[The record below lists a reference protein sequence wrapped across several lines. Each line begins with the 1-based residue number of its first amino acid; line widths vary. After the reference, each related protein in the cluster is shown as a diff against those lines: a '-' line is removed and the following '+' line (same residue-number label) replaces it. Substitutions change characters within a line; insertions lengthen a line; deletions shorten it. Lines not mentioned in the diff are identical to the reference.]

1 MYEIDFREF
10 DVSIM
15 NIECIKA
22 ATDPADRAEVLELES
37 AAEFLEDVKCRLL
50 HDEDVPIGTI
60 RHAEYLISVFVD
72 IPLVEVI

>member
-1 MYEIDFREF
+1 MYDVNFNEFEQSID
-10 DVSIM
+10 
-15 NIECIKA
+15 NINCIKA

-60 RHAEYLISVFVD
+60 RHAEYLISIFVD